1 MSKTTQE
8 GVKFD
13 QEKLPWHLTPWDALR
28 AIVKVLAFGAK
39 KYGDR
44 NWEAGMDWHR
54 LHRAA
59 IGHLIDWWENEGP
72 DSETGYS
79 HLWHAGC
86 CVLFL
91 IAYELRG
98 VGRDTRP
105 KQRQNP
111 PPPPGYKYVE
121 GFDITK
127 APPGSIIPL
136 EQTE

>member
-1 MSKTTQE
+1 MSIEIPE

-13 QEKLPWHLTPWDALR
+13 QNKLPWHLTPWDALK

-44 NWEAGMDWHR
+44 NWEKGMDWHR

-59 IGHLIDWWENEGP
+59 VGHLIEWWETGKP
-72 DSETGYS
+72 DEETGYS

-86 CVLFL
+86 CVMFL

-98 VGRDTRP
+98 VGKDDRP
-105 KQRQNP
+105 KRRESP
-111 PPPPGYKYVE
+111 SIRVPTPAIWY
-121 GFDITK
+121 DS
-127 APPGSIIPL
+127 AP
-136 EQTE
+136 EEDTE

>member
-1 MSKTTQE
+1 MSETTQA

-59 IGHLIDWWENEGP
+59 IGHLIDWWEGEPADPICGTLAAAFC
-72 DSETGYS
+72 S
-79 HLWHAGC
+79 
-86 CVLFL
+86 
-91 IAYELRG
+91 
-98 VGRDTRP
+98 
-105 KQRQNP
+105 
-111 PPPPGYKYVE
+111 
-121 GFDITK
+121 
-127 APPGSIIPL
+127 
-136 EQTE
+136 